1 MKRLFSLSLLGA
13 ALLATGHAP
22 AQSALEDSLLF
33 LGTTTSNASGTY
45 AYVLWQPSDPSML
58 LAHRL
63 AIYRKTG
70 DAASA
75 NPYTRISII
84 EPAED
89 TRLISSM
96 LPKAQNL
103 GENLTDL
110 DTALSELLV
119 DVMPDT
125 DVTLEQKISALIRES
140 LTSREAKLQVTLL
153 ARQHPAIAFAAGEAF
168 AEKLTISGPVTYE
181 LRDLD
186 PATDKDLAV
195 LGRVTLDGSSPLFLP
210 APDAPVELPETTS
223 RGDLN
228 CALRWGTPNNL
239 RDLTPLHYGF
249 DVWRVAKAEAI
260 ARGWH
265 ATPPAAASDFLIE
278 PAAKKINILAVMP
291 SQVLTAAE
299 AATLTNPEPV
309 FLIDD
314 NGRYKDGGVPFND
327 GDEFYYFVTARDIL
341 GQGGVPSAGTLV
353 KICDRLPTQPPRN
366 VRVRNETILTTT
378 TAPRDQHFVVEWDA
392 PDLRPGESVSGYLVY
407 RWYSPR
413 ELDSPQA
420 RHLDS
425 VEAKPDWNLIAM
437 LPGTQTTFVDDG
449 STPIP
454 AWADFATGPDS
465 QLNRPSMPGDADKTY
480 FYTIR
485 AIDNSICENVSGPS
499 APTWGVL
506 RDREGPAAPIGTLG
520 VWCCRPT
527 LDEQGNFYLDDANA
541 VERPVSIRL
550 FVATQLIQGLE
561 WAEFRFDPP
570 GPIGGGPAPD
580 PIFMGRRRFQQDS
593 PLGSLYVQLD
603 RTFPGYNQG
612 GRFYCR
618 VSTPEGLRSD
628 WQSCNPDMLAPAD
641 DKRLQFA
648 WTAGLNCG
656 FEPADLC
663 GDRHKLIDPATGEM
677 TDICGDLTA
686 AATSREYKIYRRVDD
701 GPQTLI
707 DQGEITGG
715 ATIMWCDENPPATL
729 ATLCYFAQTFDE
741 HGNPSPLVRLGNCL
755 FSGDPAYLP
764 TPMLN
769 ELTPVLPM
777 IPTSLRV
784 SWFCNSAGVDRFEI
798 WVARHTGANPSS
810 PNANASNDLA
820 SHPNELSDDELE
832 GLDFSVF
839 ETTAARILG
848 AGTAPEYSV
857 TIPVSPRDTYTVLV
871 RAVGPGAYSSRSV
884 GAFSN
889 AVSGGWTIQSF
900 SVAPEVP
907 WPARPLPQQADF
919 HEGIV
924 SYFLDDN
931 LIDPWR
937 SVGVRIGEFE
947 DIEFIGDNAVSKE
960 NWVPG
965 DPAIFKYLIRDT
977 GDVERHLYVNDEVAG
992 VETTEEIPGVI
1003 LPVALYRVQVPNAKY
1018 PVVPGDIVQVSPMM
1032 EKIAQLAGSDFKGPL
1047 TEVVDPF
1054 IIMLGY
1060 SDLPGLTPTQPE
1072 FTHAI
1077 FLIDR
1082 QPVLKGARY
1091 KYFLVRFDPT
1101 KEIERV
1107 IVTNEITI
1115 P

>member
-1 MKRLFSLSLLGA
+1 MKRLFPLSLLSA
-13 ALLATGHAP
+13 AMLATGHTH
-22 AQSALEDSLLF
+22 AQSALEDSMLF
-33 LGTTTSNASGTY
+33 LGTTTSNATGNY

-63 AIYRKTG
+63 AVYRKNG

-103 GENLTDL
+103 GEDLVEL
-110 DTALSELLV
+110 DTALSELLA

-125 DVTLEQKISALIRES
+125 DVTLEQKISALVRES

-168 AEKLTISGPVTYE
+168 AEKVSISGPVTYE

-195 LGRVTLDGSSPLFLP
+195 LGRVTLDPSSPFLLP
-210 APDAPVELPETTS
+210 APDAPVEVRDTSS

-249 DVWRVAKAEAI
+249 DVWRVAKTAAI
-260 ARGWH
+260 ARGWD
-265 ATPPAAASDFLIE
+265 AAPPPAASDFLTE
-278 PAAKKINILAVMP
+278 PAARKINLLAIMP
-291 SQVLTAAE
+291 SQTLTAIE
-299 AATLTNPEPV
+299 AAATTPQPV

-314 NGRYKDGGVPFND
+314 KGRYKDGGVPFND

-353 KICDRLPTQPPRN
+353 QICDRMPTHPPRR
-366 VRVRNETILTTT
+366 VRVRNEAVFTTT
-378 TAPRDQHFVVEWDA
+378 TTPRDQHFVVEWDA

-407 RWYSPR
+407 RWYTPK
-413 ELDSPQA
+413 ELDSPMA
-420 RHLDS
+420 RHLDP
-425 VEAKPDWNLIAM
+425 VEGKPDWNLIAM
-437 LPGTQTTFVDDG
+437 LPGTQTSFVDDG
-449 STPIP
+449 TTPIP
-454 AWADFATGPDS
+454 AWADFAAGPES
-465 QLNRPSMPGDADKTY
+465 QFNRPQMPAAADKTY
-480 FYTIR
+480 FYTVR
-485 AIDNSICENVSGPS
+485 AIDNSLCENVSWHS
-499 APTWGVL
+499 APAWGVL

-527 LDEQGNFYLDDANA
+527 LDDQGNMLIDEAEA
-541 VERPVSIRL
+541 VRVPSSIRL
-550 FVATQLIQGLE
+550 FVATQLMKGLE

-570 GPIGGGPAPD
+570 GPIGGDGPAPD
-580 PIFMGRRRFQQDS
+580 PIFLGRRRFQKDS
-593 PLGSLYVQLD
+593 PASTLYVQLD
-603 RTFPGYNQG
+603 RTFPAYTPG

-618 VSTPEGLRSD
+618 VATPEGAKSA
-628 WQSCNPDMLAPAD
+628 WVPCNPDMLAPTAE
-641 DKRLQFA
+641 KRLQFA
-648 WTAGLNCG
+648 WFAGLNCG

-677 TDICGDLTA
+677 TDICGELTA

-707 DQGEITGG
+707 DQGEFTTSL
-715 ATIMWCDENPPATL
+715 TIMWCDENVPATL
-729 ATLCYFAQTFDE
+729 STICYYAQTFDE
-741 HGNPSPLVRLGNCL
+741 HGNPSPMTRLGNCL
-755 FSGDPAYLP
+755 EVGDPSYLP

-769 ELTPVLPM
+769 ELTGAFPM
-777 IPTSLRV
+777 FPTGLRV
-784 SWFCNSAGVDRFEI
+784 NWFCNPAGVDRFEI
-798 WVARHTGANPSS
+798 WVARHSGNDVSPPSANTSD
-810 PNANASNDLA
+810 DLA
-820 SHPNELSDDELE
+820 GHPNQLTDDELA
-832 GLDFSVF
+832 GLDFAVF

-848 AGTAPEYSV
+848 SGTAPEYNV
-857 TIPVSPRDTYTVLV
+857 TLPVSPNDTYTVLV
-871 RAVGPGAYSSRSV
+871 RAVGPGGYSARSV

-889 AVSGGWTIQSF
+889 AVTGGWSIQGYSL
-900 SVAPEVP
+900 APEVP
-907 WPARPLPQQADF
+907 WPARPLPPQADF
-919 HEGIV
+919 HEGVV
-924 SYFLDDN
+924 SHFLEHP
-931 LIDPWR
+931 IIAPWK
-937 SVGVRIGEFE
+937 SVGVRIGE
-947 DIEFIGDNAVSKE
+947 
-960 NWVPG
+960 
-965 DPAIFKYLIRDT
+965 YRDT
-977 GDVERHLYVNDEVAG
+977 QYQGENGIFVPDLLQGDAPIYSYHTAGAVDVETYLYRNDDVSAA
-992 VETTEEIPGVI
+992 ETEEEIPGLI
-1003 LPVALYRVQVPNAKY
+1003 LPSALYRVQVPNAKY
-1018 PVVPGDIVQVSPMM
+1018 PSVPGDIVQVSPMM
-1032 EKIAQLAGSDFKGPL
+1032 EKIAQVETSLAAGTFTS
-1047 TEVVDPF
+1047 VVDPF
-1054 IIMLGY
+1054 IMMLDY
-1060 SDLPGLTPTQPE
+1060 SYLPGLTPTEPE

-1082 QPVLKGARY
+1082 QPVLQGARY

-1107 IVTNEITI
+1107 IVTNDITI